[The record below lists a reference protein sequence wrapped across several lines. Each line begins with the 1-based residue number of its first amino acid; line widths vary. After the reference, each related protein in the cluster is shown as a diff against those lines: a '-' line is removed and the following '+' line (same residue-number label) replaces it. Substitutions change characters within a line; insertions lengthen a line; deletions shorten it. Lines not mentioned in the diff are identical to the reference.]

1 MFVLQIIF
9 WASVA
14 LCAYVYAGYPVV
26 LWALARVA
34 GRPPRKGEVTPA
46 VSVVIAAHNEERQI
60 ASKLENTL
68 ALDYPRERVEV
79 VVASDGS
86 TDATEEIV
94 SRYAARGVRLLPLA
108 RCGKMRALNQGVAL
122 ASGEVVVFTD
132 ANAEL
137 EPRALRELLA
147 PFADAS
153 VGGVCGNQKYGRPSD
168 SGDSAGA
175 GENLYWTYD
184 KYLKHLET
192 QVGSTVAADGSLYA
206 LRRELYVQIE
216 DGAQA
221 DDFAV
226 SARVVTEGRRR
237 LVYEPAAVSFEP
249 PPAESDLEFRR
260 KVRVANHC
268 MRAIMNLRG
277 GLNPFRT
284 GLYAFEMWSHKVL
297 RYAVPLFCVAAL
309 AAGAALAGLSL
320 FYLALFAGQVL
331 FYALALAGYALRRTR
346 RGRLKVL
353 YVPFYFCLANAAA
366 LVAVCSLLRGE
377 RITVWQPQREMTQAG
392 GSEQ

>member
-1 MFVLQIIF
+1 MLEIIL
-9 WASVA
+9 WLSVA
-14 LCAYVYAGYPVV
+14 LCVYVYAGYPAL

-60 ASKLENTL
+60 AAKLDNTL
-68 ALDYPRERVEV
+68 ALDYPVGRLEV

-86 TDATEEIV
+86 TDATGEIV
-94 SRYAARGVRLLPLA
+94 ARYAARGVRLLPLA
-108 RCGKMRALNQGVAL
+108 RCGKMRALNQAVAL

-153 VGGVCGNQKYGRPSD
+153 VGGVCGNQKYGRAE
-168 SGDSAGA
+168 GDSAGA

-192 QVGSTVAADGSLYA
+192 QVGSTVAADGSIYA

-237 LVYEPAAVSFEP
+237 LVYEPAAVSYEP
-249 PPAESDLEFRR
+249 PPAKSDMEFRR

-268 MRAIMNLRG
+268 MRAILNLRG

-297 RYAVPLFCVAAL
+297 RYAVPLFCL
-309 AAGAALAGLSL
+309 AAFAANAPLAGVSL

-346 RGRLKVL
+346 RGRSKVL

-366 LVAVCSLLRGE
+366 LFAVFSLLRGE

>member
-1 MFVLQIIF
+1 MFVSEIIF
-9 WASVA
+9 WVSVA
-14 LCAYVYAGYPVV
+14 LCVYVYAGYPAL

-34 GRPPRKGEVTPA
+34 GRPPRKGEATPS

-60 ASKLENTL
+60 AAKLENTL
-68 ALDYPRERVEV
+68 ALDYPGERLEV

-94 SRYAARGVRLLPLA
+94 ARYGARGVRLLPLA
-108 RCGKMRALNQGVAL
+108 RCGKMHALNQAVA
-122 ASGEVVVFTD
+122 ASTGEVVVFTD

-147 PFADAS
+147 PFADPS
-153 VGGVCGNQKYGRPSD
+153 VGGVGGNQKYGRPSD
-168 SGDSAGA
+168 AGDSAGA

-192 QVGSTVAADGSLYA
+192 QVGSIIAADGSIYA
-206 LRRELYVQIE
+206 LRRELYVTIE

-237 LVYEPAAVSFEP
+237 LVYEPAAVSYEP
-249 PPAESDLEFRR
+249 PPAKSDMEFRR

-268 MRAIMNLRG
+268 MRAILNLEG

-284 GLYAFEMWSHKVL
+284 GLYAFELWSHKVL
-297 RYAVPLFCVAAL
+297 RYAVPLLCLVALGASAAL
-309 AAGAALAGLSL
+309 ARLSP

-331 FYALALAGYALRRTR
+331 CYALALAGYALRRTR
-346 RGRLKVL
+346 PGRSKLL
-353 YVPFYFCLANAAA
+353 NVPFYICLANAAA
-366 LVAVCSLLRGE
+366 LVAEFSLLRGE